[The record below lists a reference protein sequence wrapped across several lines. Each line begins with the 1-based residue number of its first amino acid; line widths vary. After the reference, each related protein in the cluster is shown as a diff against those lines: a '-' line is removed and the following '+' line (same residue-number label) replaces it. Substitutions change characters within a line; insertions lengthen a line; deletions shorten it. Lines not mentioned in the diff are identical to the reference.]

1 MDATQVKTK
10 LIGYGFSLLEG
21 IDPNPEVNIDAITIL
36 KSVSLFN
43 LDPQIKLCSI
53 ELNIYYIYRITYA
66 RELYTQNRSKL
77 AVCYG

>member
-21 IDPNPEVNIDAITIL
+21 IDPNPEVIIDAITIL
-36 KSVSLFN
+36 KSVSLFCI
-43 LDPQIKLCSI
+43 PQVKECSI